1 MAQTIDNDHLCQSD
15 RMSRS
20 RCERTGV
27 RDIASNKST
36 IVISRLCLA
45 LFVLAPAVLGLGG
58 IADHA
63 RAAEAIKPIQ
73 FSRGASS
80 AEVKGAVIRGERALY
95 SFVARGGQHASLRI
109 SALEDNAIFQLYAP
123 GAKPEM
129 RDSVLEILGDAL
141 PGAAEGEDAVRWE
154 GALPDSGAYLL
165 VVGPTRGNAEYRL
178 TVTIR

>member
-1 MAQTIDNDHLCQSD
+1 
-15 RMSRS
+15 MSRS
-20 RCERTGV
+20 RCERIGV
-27 RDIASNKST
+27 RDIASNKLIVST
-36 IVISRLCLA
+36 SRLCLA

-63 RAAEAIKPIQ
+63 RAAEVIEPIQ
-73 FSRGASS
+73 FARGTSS

-95 SFVARGGQHASLRI
+95 SFKARAGQIASLRI
-109 SALEDNAIFQLYAP
+109 SALEDNAVFQFYAP

-141 PGAAEGEDAVRWE
+141 PGAGEGEDAVRWE
-154 GALPDSGAYLL
+154 GALPASGAYLL

>member
-1 MAQTIDNDHLCQSD
+1 MIGNDHHCQSD
-15 RMSRS
+15 QLFRS
-20 RCERTGV
+20 RCERIGV
-27 RDIASNKST
+27 RDIASNKPI

-63 RAAEAIKPIQ
+63 RAAEVIEPIR
-73 FSRGASS
+73 FAHGTSS
-80 AEVKGAVIRGERALY
+80 AEVEGAVIRGEQALY
-95 SFVARGGQHASLRI
+95 SFKARAGQHASLRI
-109 SALEDNAIFQLYAP
+109 SALEDNAVFQLYAP

-129 RDSVLEILGDAL
+129 RDFVLEIRGNAL

-154 GALPDSGAYLL
+154 GALPASGAYLL

>member
-1 MAQTIDNDHLCQSD
+1 MIGNDHHCQSD
-15 RMSRS
+15 QLFRS
-20 RCERTGV
+20 RCERIGV
-27 RDIASNKST
+27 RDIASNKPI

-63 RAAEAIKPIQ
+63 RAAELIEPIR
-73 FSRGASS
+73 FAHGASS
-80 AEVKGAVIRGERALY
+80 AEVEGAVIRGERALY
-95 SFVARGGQHASLRI
+95 SFKARAGQHASLRI
-109 SALEDNAIFQLYAP
+109 SALEDNAVFQLYAP

-129 RDSVLEILGDAL
+129 RDFVLEIRGNAL
-141 PGAAEGEDAVRWE
+141 PGADEGEDAVRWE
-154 GALPDSGAYLL
+154 GALPASGAYLL